1 MMLLEFAFWGAVGVV
16 VYAYLGYPL
25 CLWVL
30 SRVVSRDVRRAD
42 WTPSVSFVI
51 TAHNEARR
59 IGEKIENTLAL
70 RYPPGR
76 MEIIVASDCSTDGT
90 DDIVRA
96 YGHAGVRLVRNPER
110 RGKEA
115 AQRLAVEAS
124 SGEILV
130 FSDVATVLEPDAVE
144 IIVRN
149 FADPTVGCVSSTDR
163 LLDVDGRVSGE
174 GAYVRYEMWLR
185 SLETRVNT
193 LVGLSGSF
201 FAARREVC
209 HPWTV
214 DQQSDFRVLLNS
226 IERGLRG
233 VADPKATGY
242 YRRIADERREFDR
255 KVRTVVRGLAV
266 LGHHLR
272 LLNPLRY
279 GLFAW
284 QLFSH
289 KLCRW
294 LVPAGMLVALVSNV
308 AIADRSALYAGTL
321 ALQAA
326 FYVVALIGLVLGP
339 EKCSTVVRLP
349 AFLVMANAAVLQAWY
364 RFLRGERMVAWTPSQ
379 R

>member
-1 MMLLEFAFWGAVGVV
+1 MLLEFAFWGAVGVV

-193 LVGLSGSF
+193 PVGLSGSF

-209 HPWTV
+209 HPWAV